1 MKNNVKHPT
10 GYRPHAA
17 LVLLAAV
24 LLTTAALYVHSAND
38 TSAADNVALPAAPT
52 SSPAVTDTTAAPPSV
67 PDDVSDTA
75 SVPVRLSSATSSVAV
90 EGVTATEKAE
100 VVETE
105 EQMLERRIAEE
116 LSQMTAREKLGQMF
130 MIAYS
135 AEAETVIADNAFGA
149 VIFFSSD
156 FENETVEGI
165 REKTAALQSS
175 SRYGVLTAVDEEG
188 GTVTRVSRY
197 GQFRSEKYLSPRTLY
212 SWGGMEAIRSD
223 AIDKAELL
231 TSLGLNLN
239 MAPVADISTNES
251 DFMYWRS
258 VGLDAEGTSE
268 FVRTVIGGSRSRGLG
283 SVVKHFPGYGSV
295 ADTHTGIAYDGRTLD
310 ELRERDLVPF
320 ATAIEEGAEAILVSH
335 IITPAI
341 DEKKPAS
348 VSEAAVALLRDG
360 LGYEGVIMTDDLA
373 MSGITDYCTNGNAA
387 LEAILAGC
395 DLLCCTNWAE
405 QYPLVWAA
413 VEDGTITS
421 ERLDLS
427 VARILRLKHSLG
439 LWGGVSPQ
447 T

>member
-10 GYRPHAA
+10 RYRPHAA
-17 LVLLAAV
+17 IVLLAAV

-38 TSAADNVALPAAPT
+38 TSAVDTVALPAAPT
-52 SSPAVTDTTAAPPSV
+52 SSPTVTDTDD
-67 PDDVSDTA
+67 DDVSDTA
-75 SVPVRLSSATSSVAV
+75 SVPVRLSSAASSVAV
-90 EGVTATEKAE
+90 EGVTATESAENAE
-100 VVETE
+100 VAPTVETAPTE
-105 EQMLERRIAEE
+105 EQLLEQRIAEE

-149 VIFFSSD
+149 VIFFASD

-165 REKTAALQSS
+165 REKTSALQSS

-239 MAPVADISTNES
+239 MAPVADISTSES

-268 FVRTVIGGSRSRGLG
+268 FVRTVIDESRSRGLG

-295 ADTHTGIAYDGRTLD
+295 ADTHTGIAYDGRTLE

-320 ATAIEEGAEAILVSH
+320 AAAIEEGAEAILVSH

-348 VSEAAVALLRDG
+348 VSEAAVALLRDE

-439 LWGGVSPQ
+439 LWVG
-447 T
+447 

>member
-10 GYRPHAA
+10 RYRPHAA
-17 LVLLAAV
+17 IVLLAAV

-38 TSAADNVALPAAPT
+38 TSAVDTVALPAAPT
-52 SSPAVTDTTAAPPSV
+52 SSPTVTDTADD
-67 PDDVSDTA
+67 DDVSDTA
-75 SVPVRLSSATSSVAV
+75 SVPVRLSSAASSVAV
-90 EGVTATEKAE
+90 EGVTATESAENAE
-100 VVETE
+100 VAPTVETAPTE
-105 EQMLERRIAEE
+105 EQLLEQRIAEE

-149 VIFFSSD
+149 VIFFASD

-165 REKTAALQSS
+165 REKTSALQSS

-239 MAPVADISTNES
+239 MAPVADISTSES

-268 FVRTVIGGSRSRGLG
+268 FVRTVIDESRSRGLG

-295 ADTHTGIAYDGRTLD
+295 ADTHTGIAYDGRTLE

-320 ATAIEEGAEAILVSH
+320 AAAIEEGAEAILVSH

-348 VSEAAVALLRDG
+348 VSEAAVALLRDE

-439 LWGGVSPQ
+439 LWVG
-447 T
+447 

>member
-10 GYRPHAA
+10 RYRPHAA
-17 LVLLAAV
+17 IVLLAAV

-38 TSAADNVALPAAPT
+38 TSAVDTVALPAAPT
-52 SSPAVTDTTAAPPSV
+52 SSPTVTDTDD
-67 PDDVSDTA
+67 DDVSDTA
-75 SVPVRLSSATSSVAV
+75 SVPVRLSSAASSVAV
-90 EGVTATEKAE
+90 EDVTATESAEDAE
-100 VVETE
+100 VAPTVETAPTE
-105 EQMLERRIAEE
+105 EQLLEQRIAEE

-149 VIFFSSD
+149 VIFFASD

-165 REKTAALQSS
+165 REKTSALQSS

-239 MAPVADISTNES
+239 MAPVADISTSES

-268 FVRTVIGGSRSRGLG
+268 FVRTVIGESRSRGLG

-295 ADTHTGIAYDGRTLD
+295 ADTHTGIAYDGRTLE
-310 ELRERDLVPF
+310 ELRRRDLVPF
-320 ATAIEEGAEAILVSH
+320 TAAIEEGAEAILVSH

-348 VSEAAVALLRDG
+348 VSEAAVALLRDE

-405 QYPLVWAA
+405 QYPLVWTA

-439 LWGGVSPQ
+439 LWVG
-447 T
+447 